1 MARSSTQQFPKIDL
15 PALTSVRGI
24 AAFWVL
30 LYHLRYEVER
40 LFPVQYEAF
49 EPLFKSGF
57 LGVDLF
63 FVLSGFV
70 IALNYQHQFQR
81 FDVLL
86 FRDFLIKRI
95 ARIYPVYLVCLLI
108 TVLVVGGYLFFDFK
122 YKHMDRFTGFG
133 FVQSLTMTQALSFPI
148 PRQWNIV
155 AWSVSAEWMA
165 YLCFP
170 IVAVFANCLKRHVL
184 RLFAIAVVGCGYVLL
199 MNYIQRPSA
208 MELGLVRVAGG
219 FTMGVLVCGMRDI
232 LPDHWSNKRG
242 WLLVGCLF
250 LFVTPCWYAI
260 SMKLSVASVI
270 WAPIAF
276 APVIFAFAQSGAQW
290 GVMKSPRALYFGRVS
305 YSLYMIHAIMLM
317 VTRAVYSSKYIV
329 DSSVFV
335 KMSYIA
341 VDIILVFAAAHILYT
356 RVEEPARRII
366 LKRALGERKNTQPS

>member
-1 MARSSTQQFPKIDL
+1 MIESSTKQFAKIDL

-40 LFPVQYEAF
+40 LFPVQYETF

-81 FDVLL
+81 FEPLV

-95 ARIYPVYLVCLLI
+95 ARIYPVYLVCLLV
-108 TVLVVGGYLFFDFK
+108 TALVVGGYILFDFE
-122 YKHMDRFTGFG
+122 YKHMDRFTGWG
-133 FVQSLTMTQALSFPI
+133 FLQSLTMTQALSFPI

-170 IVAVFANCLKRHVL
+170 IVALLANCLTRNVL
-184 RLFAIAVVGCGYVLL
+184 RLFAILLIGCSYVLL
-199 MNYIQRPSA
+199 MYYIQRPSA

-219 FTMGVLVCGMRDI
+219 FTLGVLICGIRNI
-232 LPDHWSNKRG
+232 LPVHRSNNRG
-242 WLLVGCLF
+242 WLLLGCLF
-250 LFVTPCWYAI
+250 LFIVPCWYAI
-260 SMKLSVASVI
+260 SSGLIFASVI

-276 APVIFAFAQSGAQW
+276 VPVIFAFAQSGSQW
-290 GVMKSPRALYFGRVS
+290 GVMKSPLALYFGRVS

-317 VTRAVYSSKYIV
+317 ITRAVYNSKYVV
-329 DSSVFV
+329 DFAFPSDTIKINGFMPGSL
-335 KMSYIA
+335 KMMQMQIFMKKQ
-341 VDIILVFAAAHILYT
+341 LL
-356 RVEEPARRII
+356 
-366 LKRALGERKNTQPS
+366 LKF